1 MTFFV
6 SFEQAR
12 DLAFGREEWWKCT
25 GRYGER
31 IDEEQLLSDQ
41 KIARQPVR
49 YKHNRRSEKGRS
61 TMYVGGWRDGDCH
74 GFGVYYFEEGYVIAG
89 TRAKNNLNPAKLVWL
104 SSSPCWIN
112 NNWPSSVIRAREE
125 DCDLDDEEPTGL
137 PFMYLGSF
145 VNGLMEDDH
154 AAVILK
160 DGTTRIGPWKAGNPV
175 GDWWEDH
182 EERYTTLEDLA
193 TLQSFGSVASDP
205 SNEIKAIKQKLFAK
219 ESAFTAIR
227 DSPTTTT
234 VCSGSYRDSPTLQR
248 IDEHRA
254 AQPVVVTPTE
264 RTNLSSMKKI
274 SISDLPECT
283 ENDCSISDFGR
294 SLATD
299 VPGKVFHHESTL
311 SFLDQNSGILDDKT
325 SAQEIT
331 NNICNWLSDD
341 VIGTD
346 ADPVDIYKYATKFQE
361 DGFHSVEMIQRSCT
375 LDDIAGWMKKAHIRV
390 FIEKAFV
397 HRSEVTT
404 WLSKTVIPNA
414 DIVEVEVYRQQFFDE
429 GLNSVDAI
437 KTMCTPQD
445 IEGFTW
451 MKKFHRRSLAACIS
465 AKGEDDLSSSDQ

>member
-31 IDEEQLLSDQ
+31 IDEEQHLLDQ
-41 KIARQPVR
+41 KTARQPVR

-61 TMYVGGWRDGDCH
+61 TMYVGDWRDGSCN
-74 GFGVYYFEEGYVIAG
+74 GFGVSYFEEGYVIAG
-89 TRAKNNLNPAKLVWL
+89 TRTKNNLNPAKLVWL

-112 NNWPSSVIRAREE
+112 NNWPSSVLRVREE
-125 DCDLDDEEPTGL
+125 DFDGDDEEPTGL
-137 PFMYLGSF
+137 PFMYLGGF

-160 DGTTRIGPWKAGNPV
+160 DGTTRIGPWKEGNPV

-182 EERYTTLEDLA
+182 EERYTTLEDIA
-193 TLQSFGSVASDP
+193 TLQSFGSFCPDLSKEV
-205 SNEIKAIKQKLFAK
+205 KAVKKKLFAK

-234 VCSGSYRDSPTLQR
+234 VCSESYRDSPTLQR
-248 IDEHRA
+248 IDELKA
-254 AQPVVVTPTE
+254 AQSVVVTPTE
-264 RTNLSSMKKI
+264 RNFSSMKKVH
-274 SISDLPECT
+274 ISDLPECT
-283 ENDCSISDFGR
+283 ENEGSISDFGR
-294 SLATD
+294 SLTTNMS
-299 VPGKVFHHESTL
+299 GKMFHHESTL
-311 SFLDQNSGILDDKT
+311 SFLDQNSDILDDKT
-325 SAQEIT
+325 SAQEII
-331 NNICNWLSDD
+331 NNICNWLSED

-346 ADPVDIYKYATKFQE
+346 ANPVDVYKYATKFQE
-361 DGFHSVEMIQRSCT
+361 DGFQSVEMIQRSCT

-404 WLSKTVIPNA
+404 WLLETVIPNA
-414 DIVEVEVYRQQFFDE
+414 DIVEMEVYRQQFYDE

-445 IEGFTW
+445 IESFTW

-465 AKGEDDLSSSDQ
+465 AKREGELLSCDH